1 MIYVGTVHVSLY
13 EDEDGTRRVQTE
25 IVQDSGIVKLDEVTI
40 MGMLRAAEGQVLT
53 GEARM
58 K

>member
-1 MIYVGTVHVSLY
+1 MIYAGSVHIALY

-25 IVQDSGIVKLDEVTI
+25 VVQDSGIVKLDEVTI

-53 GEARM
+53 GEARA